1 MRDVAVNKGIIG
13 RDNQHQKKYGS
24 WWEQYCRRANDEA
37 KRSMLSTDGAASDS
51 SLSSL
56 SGQGGRTASLSLLPD
71 RGSWSAAYSLQFCS
85 SSMYASVSL
94 QFCSRSM
101 PSCTGSYAGGADVPE
116 MDITRLG
123 YGLRLI

>member
-24 WWEQYCRRANDEA
+24 WWEQYCRLANDEA
-37 KRSMLSTDGAASDS
+37 KRSMLSTDGAASV
-51 SLSSL
+51 
-56 SGQGGRTASLSLLPD
+56 SLLPD
-71 RGSWSAAYSLQFCS
+71 RGSWSATYSSQFCS

-94 QFCSRSM
+94 QFCSSSM
-101 PSCTGSYAGGADVPE
+101 PSCTGSNAAGADVPE